1 MSSTNVLQLL
11 QLAYHGGKEER
22 TRATAELEAVMQ
34 NPTAAPACVL
44 VLLRAGVDPSLPAE
58 QSLSALLYA
67 KNALLHTIGDD
78 VVINTPN
85 FLTDMETVVFT
96 GMFTVAETHRR
107 VLRAC
112 IMTLISGFEWNY
124 LSDLMPCIERD
135 VSNVPLETS
144 LAALELLYTYVKRFK
159 TPGLV
164 PMPLKLEVCAVLIRK
179 LPEYTAYTDMRV
191 FRLVFKLSECV
202 AETGLQLTN
211 SKDMNATALDG
222 LFQLMLAFPQQ
233 HYEAAH
239 AAGGRAYLEYVKC
252 MKRIAMVTYSVMN
265 DATRRKKPAPVARH
279 FLKMHGAAFLATW
292 RQWLQFCVSAAD
304 RHTHQKSEMF
314 AIRYV
319 KLCTLDETLY
329 TKQLRP
335 QAMEIVEQLLFPYL
349 CFNEEDEEVFAD
361 DGDLA
366 DYVQYMMEEG
376 FGNAELSTRQA
387 ASNTILAL
395 LGTKKK
401 FHDTTALLQALV
413 GVLTHGFETADVT
426 TAAGNALLF
435 GFLHLLSILRKF
447 LKEVPEIWQGQ
458 MAQVLMRYVAPCLQ
472 PTIPSVGVRCKA
484 VVVCQ
489 RYSKVPMPTE
499 SDFASFMQMMCG
511 VVQDREVRVRLA
523 GIDAMCTLL
532 EMKRARPY
540 LGPIL
545 VPLVEECL
553 CFLSK
558 VQTTFVPAVILHL
571 ATHFAPELT
580 PVMGKLGHT
589 LVQHLLATMHDMD
602 QQEAS
607 DGAALGDEA
616 AAVDL
621 SQYEQAA
628 FSADALLDAIFTVVT
643 SCGENEAAFLE
654 MRPDVLRLVRHVLEQ
669 PDNFDM
675 MEKTLSIFLHVV
687 YFSKP
692 IPQECWDLLPLLFR
706 LVESGIGVDFFVSI
720 EEVLDNVV
728 SGAPV
733 EFLSN
738 TALMNATYAM
748 CEKMLIGGVAC
759 MPECQ
764 MAPAQLIEAML
775 HTAKSITAPPGLFH
789 PYLPKFVG
797 LLLQSLLNP
806 DIQSGDVRI
815 RIWVIAALMDCF
827 YYDAAATFG
836 VMLQANAYPSFFDG
850 LLYFFRGCW
859 QDGPSAESA
868 ASGSGST
875 TAAAAVGRKK
885 KTKKDDSGEALENLS
900 LLTRKVLILGLS
912 SLLAYA
918 TDPSVPAASAPPQ
931 QQQQREAFLASY
943 QAPLTRVIQYCIFT
957 NEATYGP
964 RCTVSEAH
972 LQRIVAGVE
981 DEIEDYEVSDE
992 AVLGVDGGDD
1002 TIEAYQDLSGEEDG
1016 ADDGAGVSAE
1026 VAAARAE
1033 LDLDE
1038 GDDYESPIDDINEVE
1053 FFLSWVRIL
1062 PQLPPSVQA
1071 QAQAVLRPEGDYVR
1085 ASHTAARYRELSKA
1099 LEVAMRDDFHARTE
1113 ALHAA

>member
-1 MSSTNVLQLL
+1 MSSADVLQLL

-22 TRATAELEAVMQ
+22 TRATAELEAAMQ
-34 NPTAAPACVL
+34 NPAAAPSCLLA
-44 VLLRAGVDPSLPAE
+44 LLRAGVDPSLPAD

-85 FLTDMETVVFT
+85 FLTDMETIVFT

-107 VLRAC
+107 ILRAC

-124 LSDLMPCIERD
+124 LGDLMPFIERD
-135 VSNVPLETS
+135 LSSVPLEAS

-164 PMPLKLEVCAVLIRK
+164 PTPLKLEVCSLLVRR
-179 LPEYTAYTDMRV
+179 LPQYTAYNDMRV
-191 FRLVFKLSECV
+191 FRFVFKLTECV
-202 AETGLQLTN
+202 AETSLQLTS
-211 SKDMNATALDG
+211 SKDMDATALDE

-233 HYEAAH
+233 HYGAAH
-239 AAGGRAYLEYVKC
+239 AAGGKVYAQYVKC
-252 MKRIAMVTYSVMN
+252 VKRIAMVTYSVIN

-279 FLKMHGAAFLATW
+279 FLTAYGGAFLNTW
-292 RQWLQFCVSAAD
+292 RQWLQFCVSSTD

-314 AIRYV
+314 AVRYM
-319 KLCTLDETLY
+319 KLCTLDEALY
-329 TKQLRP
+329 TQQLRP
-335 QAMEIVEQLLFPYL
+335 HAMEIVEQLLFPYL

-361 DGDLA
+361 SGDLA

-401 FHDTTALLQALV
+401 FHDSAALLQALL
-413 GVLTHGFETADVT
+413 GALTSGFESADVT
-426 TAAGNALLF
+426 TAAGSARLF

-458 MAQVLMRYVAPCLQ
+458 MAQVLMRYVAPCVQ
-472 PTIPSVGVRCKA
+472 PTVPSVGVRCKA

-499 SDFASFMQMMCG
+499 NDFASFMQMMCG
-511 VVQDREVRVRLA
+511 LIQDNEVRVRLA

-532 EMKRARPY
+532 EMKKARPY
-540 LGPIL
+540 LSPIL

-571 ATHFAPELT
+571 ATHFSPELT

-589 LVQHLLATMHDMD
+589 LVQHLLATMYDMD
-602 QQEAS
+602 QQEANGS
-607 DGAALGDEA
+607 GALPGEDAT
-616 AAVDL
+616 VDL
-621 SQYEQAA
+621 GQYEQAA

-643 SCGENEAAFLE
+643 SCGENEAAFVY
-654 MRPDVLRLVRHVLEQ
+654 MRPDVLNLVRRVLEQ

-675 MEKTLSIFLHVV
+675 MEKALSILLHVV

-692 IPQECWDLLPLLFR
+692 IPQECWDLLPLVFN

-720 EEVLDNVV
+720 EEVMDNFV

-733 EFLSN
+733 DFLSN
-738 TALMNATYAM
+738 TALMDATYAM

-759 MPECQ
+759 TPECQ
-764 MAPAQLIEAML
+764 LAPAQLIEAML
-775 HTAKSITAPPGLFH
+775 HTAKANTDHPGLCD
-789 PYLPKFVG
+789 PYLPRFVG

-806 DIQSGDVRI
+806 DIQNGDVRI
-815 RIWVIAALMDCF
+815 RIWIIAALMDCF
-827 YYDAAATFG
+827 YYNAAVTFS
-836 VMLQANAYPSFFDG
+836 VILQTNAYPSFFDG
-850 LLYFFRGCW
+850 LLYFLRGCW
-859 QDGPSAESA
+859 QDGTNAVGTTSSA
-868 ASGSGST
+868 A
-875 TAAAAVGRKK
+875 AGRKK
-885 KTKKDDSGEALENLS
+885 KSKKDDLGEVLEHLS
-900 LLTRKVLILGLS
+900 LLTRKVTILGLS
-912 SLLAYA
+912 SLLVYT
-918 TDPSVPAASAPPQ
+918 TDPSVPATSAPP
-931 QQQQREAFLASY
+931 QREAFLAQY
-943 QAPLTRVIQYCIFT
+943 QAPLIRVIQYCIFT
-957 NEATYGP
+957 NEETYGP
-964 RCTVSEAH
+964 RCTLSEEN
-972 LQRIVAGVE
+972 LQKIKMGME
-981 DEIEDYEVSDE
+981 DEIEDHEVSDE
-992 AVLGVDGGDD
+992 VVLGVDGGDD
-1002 TIEAYQDLSGEEDG
+1002 TVEAYQDLSGDDND
-1016 ADDGAGVSAE
+1016 ADDDTGVKAGV
-1026 VAAARAE
+1026 AARAG

-1053 FFLSWVRIL
+1053 FFLSWVRLI
-1062 PQLPPSVQA
+1062 PQLLPSVQA
-1071 QAQAVLRPEGDYVR
+1071 QAQAVLRPESDYVR
-1085 ASHTAARYRELSKA
+1085 ASRTAGRYRELCKA
-1099 LEVAMRDDFHARTE
+1099 LEVAMKEDFHTRTE
-1113 ALHAA
+1113 VLHSA

>member
-1 MSSTNVLQLL
+1 MSSSNVLQLL
-11 QLAYHGGKEER
+11 HLAYHGGKEER
-22 TRATAELEAVMQ
+22 TTATVELEAVMQ
-34 NPTAAPACVL
+34 SPTAAPGAL
-44 VLLRAGVDPSLPAE
+44 LALLRAGVDPSVPAE

-67 KNALLHTIGDD
+67 KNALLHSISDD
-78 VVINTPN
+78 VVIKTPD
-85 FLTDMETVVFT
+85 FLTDMETVLFT
-96 GMFTVAETHRR
+96 GMFTAAETHRR

-112 IMTLISGFEWNY
+112 IVILISGFEWNF
-124 LSDLMPCIERD
+124 LGDLIPFIERD
-135 VSNVPLETS
+135 LNSVPLEAS

-164 PMPLKLEVCAVLIRK
+164 PMPLKLEVCALLVRK
-179 LPEYTAYTDMRV
+179 LPEYTAYNDMRI
-191 FRLVFKLSECV
+191 FRFVFKLTDCI
-202 AETGLQLTN
+202 AETGLQLT
-211 SKDMNATALDG
+211 SAKDMNGSALDS

-239 AAGGRAYLEYVKC
+239 AAGGKVYAEYVKC
-252 MKRIAMVTYSVMN
+252 MKRIAMVAYSVIN
-265 DATRRKKPAPVARH
+265 DATRRKKPAPVAKH
-279 FLKMHGAAFLATW
+279 FLRTHSAAFLNTW
-292 RQWLQFCVSAAD
+292 RQWLLFCVSSTD

-329 TKQLRP
+329 TEQLRP
-335 QAMEIVEQLLFPYL
+335 QAMMIVEQLLFPYL

-361 DGDLA
+361 DSDIA

-401 FHDTTALLQALV
+401 FHDSAALLQALL
-413 GVLTHGFETADVT
+413 GVLTNGFESADVT
-426 TAAGNALLF
+426 TPAGNARLF

-472 PTIPSVGVRCKA
+472 PTMPSVGVRCKA

-489 RYSKVPMPTE
+489 RYSKVPMPSE
-499 SDFASFMQMMCG
+499 NDFASFMHMMCG
-511 VVQDREVRVRLA
+511 LIEDREVRVRLA

-553 CFLSK
+553 TFLSK
-558 VQTTFVPAVILHL
+558 VQTTFVPTVILHL
-571 ATHFAPELT
+571 ATHFAPELA

-602 QQEAS
+602 VQES
-607 DGAALGDEA
+607 HSTGALGEDL
-616 AAVDL
+616 VDV

-628 FSADALLDAIFTVVT
+628 FSADALMDAIFTVVT
-643 SCGENEAAFLE
+643 SCRENEAAFVT
-654 MRPDVLRLVRHVLEQ
+654 MRPDVVHLVRHVLEQ
-669 PDNFDM
+669 PDNFDI

-692 IPQECWDLLPLLFR
+692 IPQECWDLLPLVFR

-720 EEVLDNVV
+720 EEVMDNFI

-738 TALMNATYAM
+738 TDLMNATYTM
-748 CEKMLIGGVAC
+748 CEKMLIGGVVC
-759 MPECQ
+759 VPECQ

-775 HTAKSITAPPGLFH
+775 HTAKANTAHPGLFD

-815 RIWVIAALMDCF
+815 RIWIIAALMDCF
-827 YYDAAATFG
+827 YYNAAVTFG
-836 VMLQANAYPSFFDG
+836 VLVQANAYPSFFDG
-850 LLYFFRGCW
+850 LLYFLRGCW
-859 QDGPSAESA
+859 QDGGSTATATAGS
-868 ASGSGST
+868 SSTISTSGST
-875 TAAAAVGRKK
+875 GRKK
-885 KTKKDDSGEALENLS
+885 KMKKDDAGEVLEHLS
-900 LLTRKVLILGLS
+900 LLTRKVTILGLS

-918 TDPSVPAASAPPQ
+918 TDPTVPAATAPS
-931 QQQQREAFLASY
+931 QREALVSQY
-943 QAPLTRVIQYCIFT
+943 QGPLTRIIQYCVFT
-957 NEATYGP
+957 NEETYGP
-964 RCTVSEAH
+964 RCTMSEAN
-972 LQRIVAGVE
+972 LQKIKMGIE
-981 DEIEDYEVSDE
+981 DEVEDYEMNDE

-1002 TIEAYQDLSGEEDG
+1002 TIEAYEDLSGEDQED
-1016 ADDGAGVSAE
+1016 ALAAAAGGDV
-1026 VAAARAE
+1026 AARAG

-1053 FFLSWVRIL
+1053 FFLSWVRLL
-1062 PQLPPSVQA
+1062 PQLPLAVQA
-1071 QAQAVLRPEGDYVR
+1071 QAQATLRPESDFIR
-1085 ASHTAARYRELSKA
+1085 ASHTAQRYRELCKA
-1099 LEVAMRDDFHARTE
+1099 LDVAMKEDFQTRAE
-1113 ALHAA
+1113 AVLGA